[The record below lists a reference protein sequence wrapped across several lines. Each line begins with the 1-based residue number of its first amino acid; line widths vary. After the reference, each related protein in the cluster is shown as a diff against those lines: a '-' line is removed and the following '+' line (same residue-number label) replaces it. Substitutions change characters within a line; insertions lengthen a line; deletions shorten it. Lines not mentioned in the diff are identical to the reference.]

1 MSDQEESTINIFRAL
16 DWIRDHAQEMADA
29 KATRVQIEEY
39 RKSKKALLMRDAES
53 RGFPTSA
60 GQEREAYAHP
70 DYIALLDGLKDAV
83 AAEERLRWLMVAAQL
98 KIECWRSLEST
109 RRIEAKTLG
118 G

>member
-1 MSDQEESTINIFRAL
+1 MSAPDDSQIDIFRAL

-29 KATRVQIEEY
+29 KATRVQIEEF

-53 RGFPTSA
+53 RGFTTSA

-70 DYIALLDGLKDAV
+70 DYIKLLDGLKEAV
-83 AAEERLRWLMVAAQL
+83 ANEERLRWLMVAAQL
-98 KIECWRSLEST
+98 RCEVWRSLESS
-109 RRIEAKTLG
+109 RRFEGKQLG